1 MAEAEG
7 GDDGDHGDGG
17 GEVRACVAL
26 GGSGSVGW
34 SASAG
39 RQGTSSDSL
48 KGLRRD
54 TRHHMVPEGTPADSR
69 QRRPGRR
76 RE

>member
-1 MAEAEG
+1 VAEAEG

-54 TRHHMVPEGTPADSR
+54 TRSRMVPEILGGE
-69 QRRPGRR
+69 RRLRFGSS
-76 RE
+76 